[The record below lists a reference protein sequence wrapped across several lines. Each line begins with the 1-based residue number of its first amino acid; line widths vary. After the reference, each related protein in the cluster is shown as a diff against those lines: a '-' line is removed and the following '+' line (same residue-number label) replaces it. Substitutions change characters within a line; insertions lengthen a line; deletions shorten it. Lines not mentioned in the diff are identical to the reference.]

1 MHLASRAFENGG
13 RIPGRFTCDGD
24 NEMPP
29 LEWTGVPPEARSL
42 ALVCSDPDAPSGTF
56 HHWAVYDIPPDV
68 RHLPERTRAGM
79 REAVNDFGRT
89 GYGGPCPTTRAR
101 FSPLLFPAL
110 RPGYSDARPG
120 PEGPLPGGR
129 APRPPA
135 RPCRSRPHRA
145 LRSRLKRLG
154 VWRPEPAGA
163 ALAADGSAA
172 DLEQEIGA
180 AACSCCGGPGSSTPK
195 LMTVPSAEGTT

>member
-68 RHLPERTRAGM
+68 RHLPERKCAGM

-89 GYGGPCPTTRAR
+89 GYGGPCPPRGHGSHRYCFRLYATPWIFRRSAWARRPAAGRSSASPTSTPLQKPTSSGFTLEIETFGGLAARA
-101 FSPLLFPAL
+101 S
-110 RPGYSDARPG
+110 
-120 PEGPLPGGR
+120 
-129 APRPPA
+129 
-135 RPCRSRPHRA
+135 RSRTCR
-145 LRSRLKRLG
+145 
-154 VWRPEPAGA
+154 
-163 ALAADGSAA
+163 
-172 DLEQEIGA
+172 
-180 AACSCCGGPGSSTPK
+180 
-195 LMTVPSAEGTT
+195 

>member
-13 RIPGRFTCDGD
+13 RIPDRFTCDGD

-89 GYGGPCPTTRAR
+89 GYDGPCPPRGHGSHRYYFRLYALDVPTLGLDPKAR
-101 FSPLLFPAL
+101 CPEVERLARRHAL
-110 RPGYSDARPG
+110 A
-120 PEGPLPGGR
+120 E
-129 APRPPA
+129 
-135 RPCRSRPHRA
+135 
-145 LRSRLKRLG
+145 
-154 VWRPEPAGA
+154 A
-163 ALAADGSAA
+163 AL
-172 DLEQEIGA
+172 IGLY
-180 AACSCCGGPGSSTPK
+180 GR
-195 LMTVPSAEGTT
+195 